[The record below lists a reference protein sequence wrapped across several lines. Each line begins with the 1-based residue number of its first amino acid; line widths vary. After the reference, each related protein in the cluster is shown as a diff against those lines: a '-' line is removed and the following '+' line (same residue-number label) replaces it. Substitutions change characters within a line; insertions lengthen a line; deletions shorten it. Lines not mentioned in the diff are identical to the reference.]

1 MMTDTLSTLS
11 FEEAMIELETLV
23 RKLEEG
29 RLPLEEA
36 IASYE
41 RGVSL
46 KSHCESKL
54 KAAKMRVEKIVL
66 NQNGAPTTEAFDPDP
81 S

>member
-1 MMTDTLSTLS
+1 MTDTLSNLS

-41 RGVSL
+41 LGVSL

-54 KAAKMRVEKIVL
+54 KAAKIRVDKIVL
-66 NQNGAPTTEAFDPDP
+66 NHNGAPTTEAFDPDP